1 MTSSGTG
8 AGVPDRKCKGAP
20 RGMEA
25 LPILFHATILACRK
39 GSLGLMIKFLMCNG
53 FNPFCMAIAIRQ
65 PLRHLFP
72 RPYAI
77 HIVEPHH
84 PALLLRK
91 RIQPAFRVLARLCER
106 KRFFCGAA
114 LIVHQFRD
122 DPRHLVMVVRSG
134 WHSGEDRG
142 QPFRPCAQH
151 LGLFI
156 QPPDLLTQEA
166 QAVQI
171 FKGQVSSPVFRSKH
185 LWSPDSTIGLLPAVP
200 LAPQLSLD
208 AKPSSPPKYPGT
220 IHYHIPI

>member
-1 MTSSGTG
+1 M
-8 AGVPDRKCKGAP
+8 
-20 RGMEA
+20 
-25 LPILFHATILACRK
+25 LFHATILARMELTLTSIFQFPQCRFFY
-39 GSLGLMIKFLMCNG
+39 SQAMDVVIWRSF
-53 FNPFCMAIAIRQ
+53 
-65 PLRHLFP
+65 RHLFP

-77 HIVEPHH
+77 HIVEPHD
-84 PALLLRK
+84 PALLIRK
-91 RIQPAFRVLARLCER
+91 RIQPAFCVLARPCER
-106 KRFFCGAA
+106 KHFFCGAA

-122 DPRHLVMVVRSG
+122 DPRHLVMFVRAG
-134 WHSGEDRG
+134 WHAGKDRR
-142 QPFRPCAQH
+142 QPFRPCAQLH
-151 LGLFI
+151 RLFI
-156 QPPDLLTQEA
+156 QLPDLVAQEA

>member
-1 MTSSGTG
+1 M
-8 AGVPDRKCKGAP
+8 
-20 RGMEA
+20 
-25 LPILFHATILACRK
+25 LFHATILARMELTLTSIFQFPQCRFFY
-39 GSLGLMIKFLMCNG
+39 SQAMDVVIWRF
-53 FNPFCMAIAIRQ
+53 
-65 PLRHLFP
+65 LRHLFP

-134 WHSGEDRG
+134 WHAGEDRG
-142 QPFRPCAQH
+142 QPLCPGAQH
-151 LGLFI
+151 IGFFI
-156 QPPDLLTQEA
+156 QPPDLLTQET

-185 LWSPDSTIGLLPAVP
+185 LCRSPHRFNSRRTA
-200 LAPQLSLD
+200 ARMLSLLIV
-208 AKPSSPPKYPGT
+208 PSHPRIADNHLPYT
-220 IHYHIPI
+220 NIRHITVPFSLSSLQPA